1 MARIGEGSRGHGCG
15 IPVLA
20 RPHAARIEQLGENYP
35 LFYETAQDV
44 ERLLVRLERD
54 PRESDEISAQLLER
68 SSRYSEP
75 EVARRLKREFER
87 LFDRIQRRR
96 EADPVPPRLGS
107 SRLAYTLRRIG
118 R

>member
-1 MARIGEGSRGHGCG
+1 MPFVTSAFDCLLYDQDDTGEWLGSAKVLEAMSCG

-54 PRESDEISAQLLER
+54 PSWRDEISAQLLER

-96 EADPVPPRLGS
+96 GS
-107 SRLAYTLRRIG
+107 
-118 R
+118 